1 MTFPS
6 KYNGKCKSCG
16 KPHKI
21 GDLIEKNTSGEY
33 CIDGT
38 NCQGSQ
44 TVSGTLTTAK
54 PRVEVPI
61 EQIVAEIQAIKGEMK
76 EMSGEAQEGIWKYAI
91 SRKMS
96 R

>member
-6 KYNGKCKSCG
+6 KYAGKCKSCG
-16 KPHKI
+16 KVISI
-21 GDLIEKNTSGEY
+21 GMDIDKNDSGIY
-33 CIDGT
+33 CPDGK